1 MRNLIH
7 VIYPDESI
15 QSYVIESEEG
25 IDNLLERVFAE
36 WNRGSGSECELFL
49 NSRCRN
55 LGVNDVVAVNG
66 RYYQCSVIGWNEVSI
81 EYVLDLEEDVS
92 DHRYRDLGAWYA
104 LGEVMWERR
113 KNQKKECVEA

>member
-7 VIYPDESI
+7 VIYPDEGVH
-15 QSYVIESEEG
+15 SYVIESEEG

-49 NSRCRN
+49 NNRCRS
-55 LGVNDVVAVNG
+55 LSVNDVVVVNG
-66 RYYQCSVIGWNEVSI
+66 RYYQCSFIGWNEISHQYLI
-81 EYVLDLEEDVS
+81 DLEDEVS

-113 KNQKKECVEA
+113 KNEKKECVEA